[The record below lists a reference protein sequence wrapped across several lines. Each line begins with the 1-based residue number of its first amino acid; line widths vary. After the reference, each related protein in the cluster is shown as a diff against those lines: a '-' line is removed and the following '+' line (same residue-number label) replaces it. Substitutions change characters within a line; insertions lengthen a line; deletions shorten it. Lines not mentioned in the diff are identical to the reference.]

1 MPKIVDH
8 DAYREELTEKYFEH
22 FAKRGYADVTMKE
35 IASDL
40 GVSTGTLYHYFPSKK
55 SILEHMFQLAS
66 RRDVSEAAKNINENT
81 PLETRIKTICDYVM
95 KKESWYQDIVLLT
108 IDYYR
113 YHDQISGFELMREAD
128 HYYGNSIAEM
138 VGLEPKYGFLIAIFL
153 NGLVYH
159 RLAFPDSVSFEE
171 QSGFFQKVLM
181 SYLREVGLA

>member
-66 RRDVSEAAKNINENT
+66 RRDVSEAAKNINEK
-81 PLETRIKTICDYVM
+81 PPWKHVLKQFVYVM
-95 KKESWYQDIVLLT
+95 KKESWYQ
-108 IDYYR
+108 
-113 YHDQISGFELMREAD
+113 ISFCSV
-128 HYYGNSIAEM
+128 GNSLLFLMNTIKPVDLNYEETL
-138 VGLEPKYGFLIAIFL
+138 LERDLGTP
-153 NGLVYH
+153 
-159 RLAFPDSVSFEE
+159 SFA
-171 QSGFFQKVLM
+171 KW
-181 SYLREVGLA
+181 